1 MTRNVDY
8 VCNNSR
14 LLENMP
20 RGSRLTAEEVGKAKA
35 FSSLGKS
42 NRWIAKELGRNEK
55 AIRNLWKQSEPQN
68 KSKKPGRRQVFKRRD
83 VRRIFRLAIHKQQTS
98 RKIAATMAPT
108 VSHTTIIR
116 ILKSTKFAKYRK
128 RKS

>member
-1 MTRNVDY
+1 
-8 VCNNSR
+8 
-14 LLENMP
+14 MP

-128 RKS
+128 RKSGLA